1 MTASRVNGI
10 LKNMT
15 SREKDQLLVERC
27 KAGDQR
33 AFNDL
38 INGYKRQI
46 FSLIYRMV
54 GNAADAEDLAQ
65 DTFIKAFRSIGLYDN
80 KYPFHTW
87 LFKIAHNTSI
97 DFLRVNKHAALTID
111 DAENP
116 IDIEDQGPSLEEKA
130 EHLSQKELIERQLA
144 TLPPPYREILMLRH
158 QQELSYEEISQS
170 LEIPIGTV
178 KVRLFR
184 AREIM
189 KEKLVKTGVFQ

>member
-1 MTASRVNGI
+1 MASP
-10 LKNMT
+10 
-15 SREKDQLLVERC
+15 EKDLILVERC

-33 AFNDL
+33 AYNDL

-65 DTFIKAFRSIGLYDN
+65 DTFIKAFRSIRLYDS

-87 LFKIAHNTSI
+87 LFKIAHNTAI
-97 DFLRVNKHAALTID
+97 DFLRANKHAAMTID
-111 DAENP
+111 DSENP
-116 IDIEDQGPSLEEKA
+116 IEIEDQGPSLEEKA
-130 EHLSQKELIERQLA
+130 EHFSQKEVIERQLSS
-144 TLPPPYREILMLRH
+144 LPPPYREILVLRH
-158 QQELSYEEISQS
+158 QQELSYEEIAQT

-189 KEKLVKTGVFQ
+189 KDKLVKTGVFQ